1 MKNVLNSAFWTGV
14 VLFAFVIALFGI
26 IVYGAANF
34 AELSSSEE
42 SNDVVC
48 DTVYVEVEVIK
59 EVPVECTKKHLEVPK
74 PAPVQ
79 QLPVKVQQDTLSDT
93 NI

>member
-1 MKNVLNSAFWTGV
+1 MKNVLNSSFWTGT
-14 VLFAFVIALFGI
+14 VLFAFIITLFGI

-34 AELSSSEE
+34 TELSSSEE
-42 SNDVVC
+42 SNVVPC

-59 EVPVECTKKHLEVPK
+59 EVQIECTKKHLEVQK
-74 PAPVQ
+74 PTPVQ

>member
-1 MKNVLNSAFWTGV
+1 MKNVLNSAFWTGT
-14 VLFAFVIALFGI
+14 VLFAFVIALIGI
-26 IVYGAANF
+26 MVYGATNF
-34 AELSSSEE
+34 SEITSSEE
-42 SNDVVC
+42 ESNIVH
-48 DTVYVEVEVIK
+48 DTVYVNVEVIK
-59 EVPVECTKKHLEVPK
+59 EVQIECTKKHLEVPK